1 MWHDNKQGWWKWSN
15 SAVKVKSWLILY
27 RWLKKVL
34 EFFEEGVFCA
44 FNFFEED
51 IFSSYIQIKYH
62 LLVKVFPAWN
72 DHSRTRV
79 DDVHDIMA
87 SCQKWGIMRS
97 FLNLQNLVIVSS
109 LAFGLFTIRILAMDG
124 LDSPDEDSSNDVD
137 FPICNKK
144 IIPGREL
151 LLVSTLDGKL
161 SAIDPKHGGSL
172 WSVATGKILPF
183 SDVV

>member
-1 MWHDNKQGWWKWSN
+1 
-15 SAVKVKSWLILY
+15 
-27 RWLKKVL
+27 
-34 EFFEEGVFCA
+34 
-44 FNFFEED
+44 
-51 IFSSYIQIKYH
+51 
-62 LLVKVFPAWN
+62 
-72 DHSRTRV
+72 
-79 DDVHDIMA
+79 MA

-124 LDSPDEDSSNDVD
+124 LDSPDEDSSSDVD

-172 WSVATGKILPF
+172 WSVATGKMSFWLSQKKRNVYRQGINQYHEFFCLWKSQFLSMQFHKILWYFIF
-183 SDVV
+183 SFQRSWFNVIFNHPRHWNNRQ